1 MPNGAEGNQLLP
13 SSVPRSPILFRQGM
27 GRVRRMKVRTGASEG
42 DSHGDSKLM

>member
-13 SSVPRSPILFRQGM
+13 SSVAHSPILFRQGM
-27 GRVRRMKVRTGASEG
+27 GRVRRMKVRTGASER